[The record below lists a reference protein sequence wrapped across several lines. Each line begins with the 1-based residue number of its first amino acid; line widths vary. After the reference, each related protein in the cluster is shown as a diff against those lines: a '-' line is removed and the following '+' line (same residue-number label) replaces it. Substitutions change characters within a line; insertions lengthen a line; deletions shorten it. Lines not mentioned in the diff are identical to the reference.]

1 MNPKYEILF
10 TPTKIG
16 NVEIKNRFVMC
27 AMEGTAPIDWLKG
40 KGYRDEVYDLLVDRA
55 KDGVGLIIPGTI
67 PLRSVVQNK
76 WLYKK
81 PKAFNGV
88 DNLTSEIHRHGSKI
102 FFQLTCGFGRN
113 FTLNKTFVKF
123 RKLMKPV
130 LDLDTI
136 CASPDAGL
144 PNVWMPEEK
153 TRAVTKEEIQEFI
166 HAFAETAY
174 LCKEH
179 GVDGI
184 EVHAVH
190 EGYLLDQFTTQYTNH
205 RTDEYGGSLENRY
218 RFPCEIVKAIKSR
231 CGDDYPVMLRY
242 SVTSKVKDFNH
253 GIVPGEDNATE
264 IGRTMDESR
273 QAIKLLRAAG
283 YDAFNCDN
291 GTYDSWYWAHPPV
304 YMPLNCN
311 LKETEDIR
319 ECTDAVIGVA
329 GRMQLD
335 EAAQAIKDG
344 NIDFVGIA
352 RQFLV
357 DEKYLRKIQADELE
371 DVRPCI
377 SCHTGCLPIGV
388 YKGSGG
394 AVLPHGPTGICAL
407 YPYTR
412 HEKKYAVIPAKHPKK
427 VVVIGGGV
435 AGMECA
441 LQMSARGHA
450 VHLYEKSNELGGV
463 FVAAAAPSFKEK
475 DKELL
480 DWYKR
485 QIEKSNVI
493 LCMNTE
499 ITDLS
504 ALEYDEIIIAT
515 GALATRELKVPGG
528 EHCIPAVDYLLGKSQ
543 VGEKV
548 VVIGGGL
555 TGCEIAYEL
564 VLAGKKPVIVEIL
577 DDIIKAPGISAAN
590 SNCLRDLLN
599 YYKVPIYLE
608 SKTIKITETSVVIQK
623 DGETLELPADS
634 VITSIGYVAGTPF
647 GEVANKRIHV
657 IGDAGKVSN
666 LRSAVW
672 AANDLAVK
680 LSK

>member
-1 MNPKYEILF
+1 MNPNYDILF
-10 TPTKIG
+10 TPTKVG
-16 NVEIKNRFVMC
+16 SVEIKNRFVMC
-27 AMEGTAPIDWLKG
+27 AMEGTAPIEWLKG
-40 KGYRDEVYDLLVDRA
+40 KGYSEEVYDLLVDRA

-67 PLRSVVQNK
+67 PLLSIVQNK
-76 WLYKK
+76 WLYKN
-81 PKAFNGV
+81 PKAFHGV
-88 DNLTSEIHRHGSKI
+88 DKLTSEIHRHGSKI
-102 FFQLTCGFGRN
+102 FFQFTCGFGRN

-130 LDLDTI
+130 LDLETA

-153 TRAVTKEEIQEFI
+153 TRAITKAEIQEFI
-166 HAFAETAY
+166 HAFAEAAFI
-174 LCKEH
+174 CKEH
-179 GVDGI
+179 GVDGV

-190 EGYLLDQFTTQYTNH
+190 EGYLLDQFTTSYTNH

-218 RFPCEIVKAIKSR
+218 RFPCEIVKAIKAR

-253 GIVPGEDNATE
+253 GIVPGEDNSAE
-264 IGRTMDESR
+264 IGRTMEESK
-273 QAIKLLRAAG
+273 QAIKLLRQAG

-311 LKETEDIR
+311 LQETEDIR
-319 ECTDAVIGVA
+319 GCTDAAIGVA

-335 EAAQAIKDG
+335 KAAQAVKNG
-344 NIDFVGIA
+344 SIDFVGIA
-352 RQFLV
+352 RQFLT
-357 DEKYLRKIQADELE
+357 DEKYLRKIQSDDLE

-394 AVLPHGPTGICAL
+394 AVLPNGPTGICAL

-412 HEKKYAVIPAKHPKK
+412 HEKKYAAAPAKRPKK

-435 AGMECA
+435 AGMECV
-441 LQMSARGHA
+441 LQMSARGHT
-450 VHLYEKSNELGGV
+450 VTLYEKSNRLGGV
-463 FVAAAAPSFKEK
+463 FASAAAPSFKEK

-480 DWYKR
+480 DWYRR
-485 QIEKSNVI
+485 QIEKSPVA
-493 LCMNTE
+493 LHMNTE
-499 ITDLS
+499 ITNLS
-504 ALEYDEIIIAT
+504 TLDADEIIVAT
-515 GALATRELKVPGG
+515 GALATRQLKVPGG
-528 EHCIPAVDYLLGKSQ
+528 ERCVTAVDYLLGKAQ
-543 VGEKV
+543 IGEKV
-548 VVIGGGL
+548 AVVGGGL

-564 VLAGKKPVIVEIL
+564 VLAGKQPFIVEML
-577 DDIIKAPGISAAN
+577 DDIMKVPGISAAN
-590 SNCLRDLLN
+590 SNCLRDLLD
-599 YYKVPIYLE
+599 YHKVPIYLE
-608 SKTIKITETSVVIQK
+608 AKTIEVKESAILVEANGKTV
-623 DGETLELPADS
+623 ELPADT
-634 VITSIGYVAGTPF
+634 VITSIGYTAGTPF
-647 GEVANKRIHV
+647 EKIRGKHVHV
-657 IGDAGKVSN
+657 IGDADKVAN
-666 LRSAVW
+666 LRNAVW